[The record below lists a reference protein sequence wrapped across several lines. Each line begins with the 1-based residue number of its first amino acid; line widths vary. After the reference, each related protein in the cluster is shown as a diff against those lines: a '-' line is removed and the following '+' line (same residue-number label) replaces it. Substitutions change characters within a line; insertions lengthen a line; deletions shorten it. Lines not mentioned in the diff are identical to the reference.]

1 MSAATL
7 VEQTFSRWSDHE
19 GQRLGA
25 ALAFYSVLSFAPLL
39 VFVLLV
45 VSSFYGQ
52 DEVMRTIIEYAR
64 RIAGD
69 RAADLAQMFLTR
81 GQKPSHGLVAG
92 VVGLVTLL
100 FGASGAFSELRDDLN
115 TIWEARPRSTG
126 LIGIVLRRA
135 FSFVLVIGA
144 GALLFA
150 SMVLTTVLT
159 LVGQKFSNMIPVPPI
174 VLDFANLAVS
184 FVALTCVFVLIY
196 RFVPDLVLPWKVLW
210 TGAAVSALLFVIGKW
225 VLGLY
230 LAKAGVGS
238 AYGAAGSVI
247 AIAFW
252 IYYSAQIFLLGA
264 EFTYVWSGRSLRP
277 SRADKSSR

>member
-100 FGASGAFSELRDDLN
+100 FGASG
-115 TIWEARPRSTG
+115 
-126 LIGIVLRRA
+126 
-135 FSFVLVIGA
+135 
-144 GALLFA
+144 
-150 SMVLTTVLT
+150 
-159 LVGQKFSNMIPVPPI
+159 
-174 VLDFANLAVS
+174 
-184 FVALTCVFVLIY
+184 
-196 RFVPDLVLPWKVLW
+196 
-210 TGAAVSALLFVIGKW
+210 
-225 VLGLY
+225 
-230 LAKAGVGS
+230 
-238 AYGAAGSVI
+238 
-247 AIAFW
+247 
-252 IYYSAQIFLLGA
+252 
-264 EFTYVWSGRSLRP
+264 
-277 SRADKSSR
+277 